1 MFRHQEIMKVY
12 FQLGSKFNLPNDIVY
27 LLYNYRI
34 MQDKL
39 MIHETKIFYK
49 NMILYLTLGYNIV
62 TLNDIVNTN
71 KDLFN
76 HCLPVNR
83 NLEWGI
89 RCNMKKKRL
98 SLINPRKKIVHED
111 YRKWL
116 LFQINILSETNYLID
131 ENYNE
136 CNLYDKIN
144 YLNNCPND
152 EIEYDYYNYKEWEG
166 SVDENSWRLIVDNY
180 GEGNYI

>member
-1 MFRHQEIMKVY
+1 
-12 FQLGSKFNLPNDIVY
+12 
-27 LLYNYRI
+27 
-34 MQDKL
+34 
-39 MIHETKIFYK
+39 
-49 NMILYLTLGYNIV
+49 
-62 TLNDIVNTN
+62 
-71 KDLFN
+71 
-76 HCLPVNR
+76 
-83 NLEWGI
+83 
-89 RCNMKKKRL
+89 
-98 SLINPRKKIVHED
+98 
-111 YRKWL
+111 
-116 LFQINILSETNYLID
+116 NILSETNYLID